1 LRKAAQ
7 GNGVININEL
17 GMGSATE
24 ILDNMEAAEAQIDEM
39 ELDFDKKLELQKIED
54 AKKDEEME
62 IKRKL
67 ENKREPHLCNL
78 NEDP

>member
-1 LRKAAQ
+1 
-7 GNGVININEL
+7 
-17 GMGSATE
+17 MGSATE

-62 IKRKL
+62 IKKKL